1 MEDTTYED
9 VLSLYLEKNIA
20 TKHSI
25 LAEYTSDGMNHY
37 IAGGISDINAII
49 NSFID
54 KSSNSAGF
62 IFYYD
67 SLMDD
72 QQSGYNQDFHEKL
85 LKIVTSILHSVDPK
99 LCKNSLDLIQNLR
112 VVHLEGPR
120 QIDNR
125 LCVFYANR
133 MLHAYI
139 ENMDYIN
146 FGNIKEYLHSNVL
159 TNWM

>member
-1 MEDTTYED
+1 MQ
-9 VLSLYLEKNIA
+9 LSIRLLIKVR
-20 TKHSI
+20 TR
-25 LAEYTSDGMNHY
+25 LDL
-37 IAGGISDINAII
+37 
-49 NSFID
+49 
-54 KSSNSAGF
+54 
-62 IFYYD
+62 YD

-133 MLHAYI
+133 MLHAYL

-146 FGNIKEYLHSNVL
+146 FGNIKEYLHSNVFDQL
-159 TNWM
+159 DVVVFNLKTVLQFIQLFFNHKKIMREMALVSSFCYLYLCFYQKIH